1 MDLTFAKLLKQLNGA
16 EAQPGSPEHMALA
29 RECLAMA
36 KSWDFDFGQMTEAT
50 ITRALTFFI
59 EKRDS
64 MPGSIYSNPAVIASV
79 VKDVVPYLVGSAWW
93 AHLGFPVFNLTLD
106 FFRAVRVTDFGD
118 SGGEPMNCPYPAY
131 LVRFPEPLKD
141 GVMNGFVYPVPSSGK
156 SIATDHEVGTASIQ
170 FNSRRFTLAAPYD
183 KDGKKQDARQA
194 YTQWPVGTTFDAFL
208 GDTVKSVESIDPVE
222 KEATRVI
229 GTEMDTELTKQA
241 RRVLGNTFL
250 YINANGGLPVKKTLG
265 ADVPV
270 EREHETAPRFRVGRP
285 IKLGSRIRAALTNAG
300 SGATWELDKRFIV
313 RGHWRNQAY
322 GPERSLRRKQW
333 IFPFWKGP
341 EDVTE
346 AMQRTFE
353 VD

>member
-36 KSWDFDFGQMTEAT
+36 KSWDYDFGAMAQAT
-50 ITRALTFFI
+50 TTRALAFFE
-59 EKRDS
+59 EKRDLHPDS
-64 MPGSIYSNPAVIASV
+64 MFANPAIITSV
-79 VKDVVPYLVGSAWW
+79 VRDVVPYIVGSAWW

-118 SGGEPMNCPYPAY
+118 SGDEPMNCPYPSY
-131 LVRFPEPLKD
+131 LVRFPEALKD
-141 GVMNGFVYPVPSSGK
+141 GVKHGFIYPVPTQHSLDLDAP
-156 SIATDHEVGTASIQ
+156 IA
-170 FNSRRFTLAAPYD
+170 FNARRFTLAAPYD
-183 KDGKKQDARQA
+183 ENGKKQTARQA
-194 YTQWPVGTTFDAFL
+194 YTQWNVGITFDTFL
-208 GDTVKSVESIDPVE
+208 NGTPRTMEAIDAVER
-222 KEATRVI
+222 EATRVI
-229 GTEMDTELTKQA
+229 GTEMDSELTKQA

-250 YINANGGLPVKKTLG
+250 YVNANGGLPAKKTLG

-285 IKLGSRIRAALTNAG
+285 IKLGSRIRAALVNPG
-300 SGATWELDKRFIV
+300 SGQTWELDKRFIV

-333 IFPFWKGP
+333 IQPFWKGP